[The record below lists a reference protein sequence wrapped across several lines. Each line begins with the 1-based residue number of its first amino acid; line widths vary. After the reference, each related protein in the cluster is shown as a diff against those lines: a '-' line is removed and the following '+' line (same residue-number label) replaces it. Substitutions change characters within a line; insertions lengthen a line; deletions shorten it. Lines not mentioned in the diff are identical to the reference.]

1 MWLVLAL
8 CCSLILE
15 LKSAYNCG
23 VVTISLAVAF
33 GRLRTMFGCC
43 KYNIKF
49 AESCERLEEET
60 RRLSTI
66 CEVKFALSL
75 FPSLPHFLCFESDG
89 VLTEANPRQSFSSSV
104 AETEKTEEEDDGGE
118 DIVAISSHRLWFSV
132 YSSRWEVAAV
142 YVNIFDPFLL
152 SGLFLKNIITS
163 FSGWRRRHIQQMLAV
178 GFFCC
183 KLFRFLCC

>member
-1 MWLVLAL
+1 
-8 CCSLILE
+8 
-15 LKSAYNCG
+15 
-23 VVTISLAVAF
+23 
-33 GRLRTMFGCC
+33 MFGCC

-132 YSSRWEVAAV
+132 YSSRMEEKTYPADACCWVLLLLAILIAFLAALFV
-142 YVNIFDPFLL
+142 LSHTLL
-152 SGLFLKNIITS
+152 PWFLKLTTS
-163 FSGWRRRHIQQMLAV
+163 ISSQ
-178 GFFCC
+178 CSY
-183 KLFRFLCC
+183 KLSLSLELGSTAAGVMISTTDFAQHTLKS